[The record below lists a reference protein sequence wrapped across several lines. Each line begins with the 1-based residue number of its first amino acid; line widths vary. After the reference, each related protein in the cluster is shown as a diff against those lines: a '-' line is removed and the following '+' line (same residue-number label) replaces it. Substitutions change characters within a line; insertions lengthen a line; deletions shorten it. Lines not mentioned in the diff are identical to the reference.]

1 MKIWVIALGNRLPA
15 WAESASED
23 FLKRFPSDW
32 RVHVKALKSPAR
44 EGQPPERLMQLEAQ
58 KIEEALPKDA
68 WVVVLDERGATLT
81 TSELSKRFERW
92 KDMGKDIV
100 FVIGGPDGIDEALK
114 AKAHDTIRLSSMTWP
129 HAMVRVM
136 LLEQLYRVFSLQTGH
151 PYHRE

>member
-32 RVHVKALKSPAR
+32 RVQLKALKTPAR
-44 EGQPPERLMQLEAQ
+44 EGQPPERLMLLEAQ

-81 TSELSKRFERW
+81 TSELSRRFERW

-100 FVIGGPDGIDEALK
+100 FVIGGPDGMDEAFK

>member
-1 MKIWVIALGNRLPA
+1 MKIWVIALGSRMPG

-32 RVHVKALKSPAR
+32 RVQIKTLKTPTR
-44 EGQPPERLMQLEAQ
+44 EGQTAERLMQIEAQ
-58 KIEEALPKDA
+58 KITEALPKDA
-68 WVVVLDERGATLT
+68 LVVVLDERGAALT
-81 TSELSKRFERW
+81 TLELSKRFDRW
-92 KDMGKDIV
+92 KDVGKDIV
-100 FVIGGPDGIDEALK
+100 FVIGGPDGIDETFK
-114 AKAHDTIRLSSMTWP
+114 KSAHDTIRLSSMTWP

>member
-32 RVHVKALKSPAR
+32 RVHVKALKTPAR

-81 TSELSKRFERW
+81 TSELSRRFERW

-100 FVIGGPDGIDEALK
+100 FVIGGPDGIDEAFK

>member
-32 RVHVKALKSPAR
+32 RVHVKALKTPAR

-81 TSELSKRFERW
+81 TSELSRRFERW

-114 AKAHDTIRLSSMTWP
+114 AKAHDTICLSSMTWP

>member
-32 RVHVKALKSPAR
+32 RVHVKALKTPAR
-44 EGQPPERLMQLEAQ
+44 EGQPPERLMHLEAQ

-81 TSELSKRFERW
+81 TSELSRRFERW

-100 FVIGGPDGIDEALK
+100 FVIGGPDGIDEAFK

>member
-32 RVHVKALKSPAR
+32 RVHLKALKTPAR

-81 TSELSKRFERW
+81 TSELSRRFERW
-92 KDMGKDIV
+92 KDIGKDIV

>member
-32 RVHVKALKSPAR
+32 RVHVKALKTPAR

-81 TSELSKRFERW
+81 TSELSRRFERW